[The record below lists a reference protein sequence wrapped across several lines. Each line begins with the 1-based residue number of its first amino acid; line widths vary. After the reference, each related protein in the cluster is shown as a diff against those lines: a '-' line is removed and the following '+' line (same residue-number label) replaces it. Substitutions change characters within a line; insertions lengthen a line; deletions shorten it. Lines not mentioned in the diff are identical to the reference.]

1 MVGATNRVSSKPI
14 FWSTHEPPKRGCSRT
29 SSRTPTADSPDQPGR
44 GASVDAGDIGGV
56 DGIAGSGDLVV
67 SSIPNARTPFRIQC
81 SVIEQVAF
89 LEEMAAHPP
98 SRPSP

>member
-1 MVGATNRVSSKPI
+1 M
-14 FWSTHEPPKRGCSRT
+14 
-29 SSRTPTADSPDQPGR
+29 
-44 GASVDAGDIGGV
+44 